1 MKTAA
6 MPSSETTAP
15 KKPALQKL
23 AIVIT
28 VVALLVIAFKALPI
42 AEGLQA
48 ATAWVESLG
57 FWAPIAFIAIY
68 VILTVAFIPGSVL
81 TAAAGTLFG
90 VAYGS
95 IYVSIASTVGASLA
109 FLIGRHIARSRIEKK
124 IEGNERFA
132 AIDNAVANEGWK
144 IVGLTRLSPVFPFT
158 LLNYAYGVTR
168 VKFSHYLVA
177 SWIGMMPG
185 TVLYVYLGSLGK
197 AASEG
202 KSPAQWA
209 MYAVGLIATLIVTI
223 YVTKIAKRALSTRIS
238 D

>member
-1 MKTAA
+1 MKATTMSPEKSAA
-6 MPSSETTAP
+6 N
-15 KKPALQKL
+15 KKPMLQK
-23 AIVIT
+23 IVIAAA
-28 VVALLVIAFKALPI
+28 VLALLVMAFKTLPI
-42 AEGLQA
+42 AEGLRS

-57 FWAPIAFIAIY
+57 FWAPVAFVAIY
-68 VILTVAFIPGSVL
+68 VALTVALIPGSLL

-95 IYVSIASTVGASLA
+95 IVVSVASTLGASLA

-124 IEGNERFA
+124 IEGNENFA
-132 AIDNAVANEGWK
+132 AIDNAVAEEGWK

-209 MYAVGLIATLIVTI
+209 MYAVGLIATVVVTI
-223 YVTKIAKRALSTRIS
+223 YVTKIAKRALSSRIS